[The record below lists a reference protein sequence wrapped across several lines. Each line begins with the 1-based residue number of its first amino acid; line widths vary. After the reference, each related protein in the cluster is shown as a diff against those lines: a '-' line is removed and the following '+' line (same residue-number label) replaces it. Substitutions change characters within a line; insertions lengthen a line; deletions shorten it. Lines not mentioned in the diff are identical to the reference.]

1 MADSPSGADVSNQQ
15 DRESIVARNREMLD
29 TALAII
35 EVAGRTGVRARLLGG
50 LAIAAHVDD
59 PSRFSHRAI
68 RDADYY
74 VPSGEQRRFAAVLAD
89 ADFAPEPRFNA
100 LNGHRRMLFHG
111 PAYDVDVLVGEF
123 EMCHRLD
130 FRTRVDLDSP
140 TLPVADLL
148 LTKLQIVQ
156 LNAKDAADV
165 ELLVAHHEVR
175 TGPGDQIDLDR
186 LTDVTS
192 GDWGLWRTVT
202 GTAEKVATSASPPVR
217 GRLTEIWDALQ
228 ASPKTLGW
236 RTRAR
241 IGERVKWYQ
250 EPEEIGR

>member
-1 MADSPSGADVSNQQ
+1 MADSPAA
-15 DRESIVARNREMLD
+15 EEALVARNRAMLE
-29 TALAII
+29 TALEVI

-59 PSRFSHRAI
+59 ESRFSHREI
-68 RDADYY
+68 RDVDFY
-74 VPSGEQRRFAAVLAD
+74 VPSGEQRRLEPVLTAAG
-89 ADFAPEPRFNA
+89 FAPEPRFNA

-130 FRTRVDLDSP
+130 FRDRVDVDSP

-165 ELLVAHHEVR
+165 EMLVSHHEVR
-175 TGPGDQIDLDR
+175 HGPGDQIDLDR
-186 LTDVTS
+186 IINVTS

-202 GTAEKVATSASPPVR
+202 GTAETLAATASPAVK

-228 ASPKTLGW
+228 ESPKTFGW

-250 EPEEIGR
+250 EPEEVGR